1 MLELA
6 SAIIRGADEDL
17 IDLIYKF
24 VKFSFQVSSL
34 LFCSFNL
41 KH

>member
-6 SAIIRGADEDL
+6 SAIIRGAEEDL

-24 VKFSFQVSSL
+24 VKVSFQV
-34 LFCSFNL
+34 FFVT
-41 KH
+41 